1 VVNTVEIVITV
12 VRTVV
17 NTVEIVITVVRIEEE
32 IDPEEKDNTALKQTN
47 VKTVTSTVLREMIRK
62 IPQSILS
69 MMKRMMDSKL
79 LNLNVL
85 LNLRLKRNP
94 EEMISKERI
103 GIRIRTV
110 ELTLIM
116 KLEFNTFLK
125 KVLESSNMTSLF

>member
-1 VVNTVEIVITV
+1 VEIVITV

-79 LNLNVL
+79 LNLS
-85 LNLRLKRNP
+85 
-94 EEMISKERI
+94 II
-103 GIRIRTV
+103 I
-110 ELTLIM
+110 
-116 KLEFNTFLK
+116 
-125 KVLESSNMTSLF
+125 